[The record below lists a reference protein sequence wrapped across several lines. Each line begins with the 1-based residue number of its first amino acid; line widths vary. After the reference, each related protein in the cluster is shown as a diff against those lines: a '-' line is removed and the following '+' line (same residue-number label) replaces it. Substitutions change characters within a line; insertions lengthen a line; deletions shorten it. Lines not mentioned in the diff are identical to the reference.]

1 MKEEIK
7 NQIQEL
13 KKKKQIPEIIILTP
27 EELAELRE
35 DLNLPY
41 NIDLLEFENVNL
53 FIIDESTS

>member
-7 NQIQEL
+7 KEILKL
-13 KKKKQIPEIIILTP
+13 KKKKEIPEIIILTP

-41 NIDLLEFENVNL
+41 DIDLLEFENINL
-53 FIIDESTS
+53 FIFDEQAS